1 MKLNHR
7 DGGDDEETANK
18 LISIYFAFFK
28 LNAGGG
34 GGGVGS
40 VGKGKKKKGGE
51 MDSKLVSALLTGV
64 NRAYPY
70 ARLES
75 GKVTEHV
82 ETMFKIIHTANF
94 NTSLQVK
101 YKKHIFRG
109 ISGQFLA
116 HLVSHMPRVP
126 YALIF

>member
-1 MKLNHR
+1 MICFSSLNSLKLNHR

-34 GGGVGS
+34 GSGS
-40 VGKGKKKKGGE
+40 VGKGKKKKEGE

-94 NTSLQVK
+94 NTSLQVVK
-101 YKKHIFRG
+101 RNPC
-109 ISGQFLA
+109 SESLWPFLG
-116 HLVSHMPRVP
+116 LTC
-126 YALIF
+126 

>member
-34 GGGVGS
+34 G
-40 VGKGKKKKGGE
+40 KGKKKKEGE

-109 ISGQFLA
+109 FA
-116 HLVSHMPRVP
+116 
-126 YALIF
+126 